1 MSKKRKN
8 MELPEV
14 MEMIKNGSLSKEIA
28 KLLAPHGFPPTNDK
42 DKKFFLQLID
52 ALMSPAPTRT
62 PKKQKPEIYK
72 NPKFI
77 EEIQRAIFKPTGLR
91 DKDFM
96 GFTKDGGQE
105 ESAEWDIKG
114 GKAKYPKS
122 KQAKI
127 DRKKNEQRALRLIP
141 TPPKLGVSQA
151 KNIDALGLMLQ
162 RTNWLREKEG
172 EEKLAELE
180 FSLKDY
186 AKLRGYDDKQ
196 IARGG
201 KFLAELKRDLFTG
214 AYTTYRLDR
223 VIIDGKEYTAHG
235 LPNIYILLE
244 PKNPKDK
251 WRITYNE
258 PYKDYYLNGRQYY
271 PILLKAIQ
279 DKGTNSKKG
288 FLYFFFKL
296 VMSYTSTTDFKTQLK
311 VSTLLENIKVSDF
324 TKQRPQEAF
333 KVLAECIYYT
343 ASHYKAIKEV
353 RFFESGKC
361 KKVRV
366 ITNLEKFKSWDYES
380 FKKEVLEE
388 LGLDDIREAL
398 ISFNRSPQELKELTP
413 VRPAGGEETGQ
424 TGQNRTEL

>member
-14 MEMIKNGSLSKEIA
+14 MEMIENGELSKEIA
-28 KLLAPHGFPPTNDK
+28 KLLCYNGFPPTNDR
-42 DKKFFLQLID
+42 DKKFFLQLINE
-52 ALMSPAPTRT
+52 LMSLIPPQT
-62 PKKQKPEIYK
+62 PKKQKPTEIYK
-72 NPKFI
+72 TPKFI
-77 EEIQRAIFKPTGLR
+77 EEIQRAIFNPTGLR

-96 GFTKDGGQE
+96 GFTKDGQE
-105 ESAEWDIKG
+105 ELAEWDIKG
-114 GKAKYPKS
+114 GKARYPKS

-127 DRKKNEQRALRLIP
+127 DRKKNEKRSLSLIP

-151 KNIDALGLMLQ
+151 KNIDALGFMLQ
-162 RTNWLREKEG
+162 RANWLREKDG
-172 EEKLAELE
+172 KEKLAGLE

-186 AKLRGYDDKQ
+186 AKTRGYDDKQ
-196 IARGG
+196 ITKGG
-201 KFLAELKRDLFTG
+201 EFYNELKKDLFTG

-251 WRITYNE
+251 WRIKYNE

-279 DKGTNSKKG
+279 DKGTNSEKG

-296 VMSYTSTTDFKTQLK
+296 VMSYASTGNFKTQLK
-311 VSTLLENIKVSDF
+311 VSTLLENIKISDF

-333 KVLAECIYYT
+333 KVLCECIYYT

-353 RFFESGKC
+353 RFFESGQC
-361 KKVRV
+361 KKVKV
-366 ITNLEKFKSWDYES
+366 ITNLEKFKSWDYKS

-398 ISFNRSPQELKELTP
+398 ISFNTPPQEPKEITP
-413 VRPAGGEETGQ
+413 VPDGEKTGES
-424 TGQNRTEL
+424 GQNRTEI